1 MQDESERQKE
11 SGARPPS
18 TPPNE
23 PATPKPQIESASPS
37 KRTNSNLSPEQF
49 AELGSNLK
57 SRLSSALKKLK
68 TTQDQMDP
76 NTIPSPTKTHLS
88 RSSRVGKGHRRT
100 SSDSRIPITPPQA
113 ISHSASTSSIRQSA
127 TPRQSKHKRRP
138 LSISLP
144 APDQPQPNTSQTPT
158 KRRSEEDEA
167 VRTLMYMS
175 SPRAQQPPKFE

>member
-1 MQDESERQKE
+1 MNDESERQKE
-11 SGARPPS
+11 AVKPPS
-18 TPPNE
+18 TPPNN
-23 PATPKPQIESASPS
+23 PATPKPQIDSSSPS

-57 SRLSSALKKLK
+57 NRLSSALKKLK

-113 ISHSASTSSIRQSA
+113 ISHSASTSNIRPSTA
-127 TPRQSKHKRRP
+127 PRQSKHKRRP

-144 APDQPQPNTSQTPT
+144 APDQPQPTTAQTPT

-167 VRTLMYMS
+167 VQTLMYMS